1 MDEDGFDDL
10 LGDMDDLDAA
20 LFGKKKP
27 APQKNMLSSILSN
40 PSTGP
45 RPTVSF
51 LEESRKPA
59 VAATS
64 QPRST
69 FDDLFGATST
79 ASSAPRPATAETAP
93 RPRANLSNLF
103 DSAPR
108 ASTSQTPAIP
118 STSAPQQQ
126 MAPTT
131 PTTEN
136 SFEAGRI
143 QKLEAEVERLNREL
157 DDLKKRKRDDEEDME
172 RIWKSRIEKLE
183 KDHSRQIEQLRETQV
198 SQLEKLES
206 DQKIELD
213 RMSQNYN
220 RQLDG
225 LTTSVGQTQD
235 IVTIVD
241 KVDTISATISRI
253 AGDVTSS
260 NSKIQS
266 ELDYQ
271 LRLREDLLEAKEKKF
286 NEDQLRFDEERKKV
300 HELNFQLND
309 IVKKQK
315 SSFDNEKWKVREE
328 FQKLEVERQLF
339 KEDQQFILDN
349 LAVEKNQ
356 LEKQITSFHQNQ
368 HDLLI
373 RISTERQ
380 LLEQEKN
387 EFYTKRNLDIKRI
400 KNEASELDIK
410 INQVGAVEK
419 NLMEARRKYGEKLEQ
434 LQSLEISLMEECV
447 EIDRLRNY
455 VQGGAAG
462 FQELTRRNEEGN
474 SAENYQKNES
484 VRATLKKHAD
494 YLDRYVGQKVAAV
507 APQNL

>member
-79 ASSAPRPATAETAP
+79 ASSAPRPATAET
-93 RPRANLSNLF
+93 
-103 DSAPR
+103 
-108 ASTSQTPAIP
+108 
-118 STSAPQQQ
+118 
-126 MAPTT
+126 
-131 PTTEN
+131 
-136 SFEAGRI
+136 
-143 QKLEAEVERLNREL
+143 
-157 DDLKKRKRDDEEDME
+157 
-172 RIWKSRIEKLE
+172 
-183 KDHSRQIEQLRETQV
+183 

-410 INQVGAVEK
+410 INQIVPEAQEPIPNYLKALEPSRSPESFPDGLKARETVLNVPEAQEPVLNILEAKKAHK
-419 NLMEARRKYGEKLEQ
+419 NR
-434 LQSLEISLMEECV
+434 
-447 EIDRLRNY
+447 
-455 VQGGAAG
+455 
-462 FQELTRRNEEGN
+462 
-474 SAENYQKNES
+474 
-484 VRATLKKHAD
+484 
-494 YLDRYVGQKVAAV
+494 
-507 APQNL
+507 